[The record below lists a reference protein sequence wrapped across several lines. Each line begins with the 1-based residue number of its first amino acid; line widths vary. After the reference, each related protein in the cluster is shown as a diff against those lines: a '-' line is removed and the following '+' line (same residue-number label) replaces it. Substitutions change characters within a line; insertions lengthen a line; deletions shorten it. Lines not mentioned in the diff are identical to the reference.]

1 MNTAAPYINTD
12 KNVLYISSAHL
23 VSLVPVMAAAV
34 VYYGIRAAVLIS
46 FCALVFALSDELCSK
61 ISGKV
66 YARDLSSLFYG
77 AAYALL
83 LPPDTPLYIALTGV
97 LFGSIAVRQL
107 SGGRGSALFNPAAA
121 GRFFIRLV
129 FPGNETAFAAPGA
142 DRLAVRSLL
151 YGPEGTVSFDLSD
164 YSTSEI
170 LAGRFPSFIGT
181 ACVFM
186 ILAGMIYLIIKGVL
200 KAYIPVSYVA
210 MLSILLFVCDVYL
223 DTSRSFIFAVT
234 SGILFSG
241 VYLLNDD
248 ETTRSFGPISI
259 FQAFICA
266 SFTVLM
272 SFKTTGIDLIV
283 IPVLISD
290 ILTGILCYIERVI
303 RREGEGRLH
312 AGS

>member
-34 VYYGIRAAVLIS
+34 VYYGIRAAVLIA

-223 DTSRSFIFAVT
+223 ARVKVGLSIHIWLKKVIVPVCIVVIVVVIAGLPSVLLLDRSFF
-234 SGILFSG
+234 
-241 VYLLNDD
+241 
-248 ETTRSFGPISI
+248 R
-259 FQAFICA
+259 
-266 SFTVLM
+266 
-272 SFKTTGIDLIV
+272 
-283 IPVLISD
+283 VLITSACC
-290 ILTGILCYIERVI
+290 LVACFP
-303 RREGEGRLH
+303 REMCQ
-312 AGS
+312 